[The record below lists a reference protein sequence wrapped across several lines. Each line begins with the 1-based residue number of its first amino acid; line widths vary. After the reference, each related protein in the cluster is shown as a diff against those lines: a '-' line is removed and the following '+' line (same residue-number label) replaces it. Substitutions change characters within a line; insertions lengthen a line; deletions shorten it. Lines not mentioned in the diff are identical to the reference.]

1 MGIWPV
7 YGIHLLKASEKLDL
21 GIFEKEGQRSSQT
34 FRYKNQ
40 VKAGGQQAPKHV
52 SQQRRGDHECVVLG
66 ACALGRASEAKRY
79 RAAEMED
86 TTTEGGR
93 WRMPLAS
100 STVTSTA
107 SSYIQVGTPPRTS
120 SARGDR

>member
-52 SQQRRGDHECVVLG
+52 SQQRRGDHECVVLV
-66 ACALGRASEAKRY
+66 RR
-79 RAAEMED
+79 
-86 TTTEGGR
+86 
-93 WRMPLAS
+93 
-100 STVTSTA
+100 V
-107 SSYIQVGTPPRTS
+107 
-120 SARGDR
+120 ARGALFNSFRFLRPRAHVP